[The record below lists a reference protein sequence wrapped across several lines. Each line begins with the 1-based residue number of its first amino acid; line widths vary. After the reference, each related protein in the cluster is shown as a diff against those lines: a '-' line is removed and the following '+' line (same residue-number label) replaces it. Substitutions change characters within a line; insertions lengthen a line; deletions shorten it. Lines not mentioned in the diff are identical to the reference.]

1 MARPWNEE
9 AERDIAAAAMELL
22 VEEGY
27 RCTTYQAIADRCGLT
42 RTFVQHYIPKKELL
56 ITWFLDR
63 ALALM
68 DAHVARLRPRAELY
82 EGLVLTGQV
91 YFAFLCNGRIR
102 PLVLDILRDREATGA
117 LIDANR
123 LYQSRRTAEEGD
135 LDGAEEVARILGG
148 SYEVLYRRLG
158 AGVAVDPLAESL
170 RVVGAY
176 LVEEGRDAEPVARI
190 AAAKAFSV
198 DELARIVDE
207 VLVAIPERMP
217 VSWGRA

>member
-9 AERDIAAAAMELL
+9 AERDIATAAMELL

-27 RCTTYQAIADRCGLT
+27 RRTSYQSIADRCGLT
-42 RTFVQHYIPKKELL
+42 RAFVQHYVPKKELL
-56 ITWFLDR
+56 IAWFLDR

-68 DAHVARLRPRAELY
+68 DSQVARLRPRAELY

-91 YFAFLCNGRIR
+91 YFAFLCDGRIR

-117 LIDANR
+117 LIDANQ

-135 LDGAEEVARILGG
+135 VDGAEEVARILGG

-158 AGVAVDPLAESL
+158 AGAAVDPLAESL

-176 LVEEGRDAEPVARI
+176 LAGEGRDAEPVAL
-190 AAAKAFSV
+190 AAAAAAFSAE
-198 DELARIVDE
+198 ELARIVDE
-207 VLVAIPERMP
+207 VLATIPERAP
-217 VSWGRA
+217 VACGRA